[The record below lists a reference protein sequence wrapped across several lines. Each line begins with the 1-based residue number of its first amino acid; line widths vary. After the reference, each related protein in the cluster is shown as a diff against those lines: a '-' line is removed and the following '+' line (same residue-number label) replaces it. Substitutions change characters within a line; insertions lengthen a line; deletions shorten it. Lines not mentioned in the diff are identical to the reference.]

1 MCYASFVLAARAIAD
16 PVRRD
21 ILGMLRSGPLSAGA
35 IADRF
40 EISRPAVS
48 RHLRVLRDSGLVVAE
63 NRGRERVYA
72 LDVGPLAELDEWL
85 DQFRDGWGARFD
97 ALETEVYRTRRERRS
112 ATSTPSTVS
121 AAPSAPP
128 APGERTA

>member
-1 MCYASFVLAARAIAD
+1 MLAAKAIGD

-21 ILGMLRSGPLSAGA
+21 ILGMLRAGPLTAGA

-40 EISRPAVS
+40 AISRPAVS

-63 NRGRERVYA
+63 TRGRERVYR

-85 DQFRDGWGARFD
+85 DQFRDGWSARFD
-97 ALETEVYRTRRERRS
+97 ALETEVYRTRGERRS
-112 ATSTPSTVS
+112 ALAVTETTDSTAPLPPPS
-121 AAPSAPP
+121 P
-128 APGERTA
+128 EENTA

>member
-1 MCYASFVLAARAIAD
+1 VLAAKAIGD

-21 ILGMLRSGPLSAGA
+21 ILGMLRAGPLTAGA

-48 RHLRVLRDSGLVVAE
+48 RHLRILRDSGLVVAE
-63 NRGRERVYA
+63 TRGRERVYR

-85 DQFRDGWGARFD
+85 DQFRDGWSARFD

-112 ATSTPSTVS
+112 ARAVTDTR
-121 AAPSAPP
+121 APP
-128 APGERTA
+128 PSPEENTA

>member
-1 MCYASFVLAARAIAD
+1 VLAAKAIGD

-21 ILGMLRSGPLSAGA
+21 ILGMLRAGPLTAGA

-63 NRGRERVYA
+63 TRGRERVYR

-85 DQFRDGWGARFD
+85 GQFRDGWSARFD

-112 ATSTPSTVS
+112 ARAVTDTRAPLPPPS
-121 AAPSAPP
+121 P
-128 APGERTA
+128 EENTA